1 MDEGRRLVLTPRRRF
16 PFPVSRFP
24 ALILLAVVLPQMGL
38 AQERVSP
45 LPPPVTRGFYRS
57 HWFEFLNA
65 HLEDDAPAAAAA
77 LAELQK
83 TAQAVGVRYLSDF
96 ARTAVFLGRQAEA
109 QGRFERAI
117 RAYDAALLL
126 DSANCDG
133 QFGRIG
139 FLLRRRSFEK
149 AAAALP
155 GALRSLWA
163 TGESRLAALSAIF
176 LWLAAA
182 LAAATSASVCVLA
195 ARHGRFPAHDV
206 GEIARRFFG
215 RGAAVPLAILLL
227 GLPLVF
233 GLGPVWL
240 ILFWGVLIYPSCE
253 KRERAVLALALVALG
268 LVPALAAAVSR
279 ENILARS
286 PLYVAAVD
294 LKERREDASAEDG
307 LRQASNVFGEDEDVW
322 LLLGIYAERSADMN
336 RALAAYDRAVRA
348 APGDYRP
355 LLNRGNIRF
364 QEGDFAQAVHDYE
377 AAAEK
382 APAGAE
388 AYYNLALARAE
399 LYDFNGQT
407 TALQQARQ
415 VSARDVTYW
424 SEHPTLARVVAA
436 GYPLSQARRR
446 LEEWNSQPRGERLPG
461 YAPAARVVASL
472 ASPFAIG
479 PWAALALA
487 FVLTLF
493 RAWGGMAVECL
504 GCARPF
510 CKYCRRYGDPPGS
523 CARCAELRR
532 RSRGID
538 VQIQRAEEARRQT
551 RSRDRLCR
559 IVSLFFP
566 GAHRYF
572 SRRPVSGFTT
582 LLLFFFLIAA
592 AAIDGR
598 LFSLRPLAPASAMSA
613 FSIAALA
620 GAAAVWI
627 ASLWAAFRESHGT

>member
-1 MDEGRRLVLTPRRRF
+1 MRPRRF
-16 PFPVSRFP
+16 PISDFRFP
-24 ALILLAVVLPQMGL
+24 ILFLLASTILLPALAR

-65 HLEDDAPAAAAA
+65 HLEDDAQGAAAA
-77 LAELQK
+77 LAELQR
-83 TAQAVGVRYLSDF
+83 TAQAVGIRYLSDF
-96 ARTAVFLGRQAEA
+96 ARTAAYLGREAEA
-109 QGRFERAI
+109 QGRVERAL
-117 RAYDAALLL
+117 RAYDAAVLL
-126 DSANCDG
+126 DSANCDA
-133 QFGRIG
+133 QLARIR
-139 FLLRRRSFEK
+139 FLLRQRSFEK

-155 GALRSLWA
+155 GAIWSLWA
-163 TGESRLAALSAIF
+163 TGESRLAALSAIAF
-176 LWLAAA
+176 WLAAA
-182 LAAATSASVCVLA
+182 LAAATLASILVLL

-206 GEIARRFFG
+206 GEIARHFFG

-227 GLPLVF
+227 VLPLAF

-240 ILFWGVLIYPSCE
+240 VLFWGVLVYPSCE
-253 KRERAVLALALVALG
+253 KRERAVLALALVVLG

-279 ENILARS
+279 ENILERS

-294 LKERREDASAEDG
+294 LKERREDVSAEDG
-307 LRQASNVFGEDEDVW
+307 LRQASAVFGEDEDVW
-322 LLLGIYAERSADMN
+322 RLLGIYAERSADLN
-336 RALAAYDRAVRA
+336 HALAAYDRAVRA
-348 APGDYRP
+348 APDDYRP
-355 LLNRGNIRF
+355 LLNRGNVRF
-364 QEGDFAQAVHDYE
+364 QEGDFAQAVRDYE

-382 APAGAE
+382 APEGAE

-407 TALQQARQ
+407 QALERARQ
-415 VSARDVTYW
+415 VSARDVAYW
-424 SEHPTLARVVAA
+424 TGHPTFARVVPA
-436 GYPLSQARRR
+436 GYPLSRARRR
-446 LEEWNSQPRGERLPG
+446 VEEWSSQPRGERLPG
-461 YAPAARVVASL
+461 YAPASRVL
-472 ASPFAIG
+472 AALTSPFAIG

-487 FVLTLF
+487 FALTLL
-493 RAWGGMAVECL
+493 RTWRGMAVECL
-504 GCARPF
+504 GCARPY

-551 RSRDRLCR
+551 RQRDRLCR
-559 IVSLFFP
+559 LVSLFLP

-572 SRRPVSGFTT
+572 SRKPASGFAT
-582 LLLFFFLIAA
+582 LLLFFFLLAA

-598 LFSLRPLAPASAMSA
+598 LFSLRPLTPATAASG
-613 FSIAALA
+613 FTVAALA

-627 ASLWAAFRESHGT
+627 TSLWAAFRESHGT